1 MDKFKPNLRHHPMH
15 GWAAKWWGCGS
26 ASRFGGWPVASGPT
40 DELQGRWHLPAVDSP
55 ANCTPM
61 NMVIGGE
68 NLAVLLGAI
77 FPENWQ

>member
-1 MDKFKPNLRHHPMH
+1 MAGQREMV
-15 GWAAKWWGCGS
+15 GCGS
-26 ASRFGGWPVASGPT
+26 ASRLDGWPVASGPT

-55 ANCTPM
+55 ANWTTHEHG
-61 NMVIGGE
+61 ISGE